1 MELNNESCVEGGDVV
16 ADAAGATAVEGDRG
30 VVLREFLVTNYD
42 RLHRRLL
49 RHLRCP
55 DLASESLHDAWLQ
68 LGNRR
73 VCAQIQSPEAYVY
86 RVARNQA
93 VDRLRADRSWQYT
106 GDADTELEYI
116 VDAAPGPATI
126 AEARSDLV
134 AVVDALGR
142 LPYRHQAVLVA
153 LRVEEQTRQEV
164 AAFHR
169 LSMRSVD
176 KMLRQALDQCAEGT
190 GQTVTA
196 GVSASRCASPPR
208 WRHKAVANGAAI
220 SSVL

>member
-1 MELNNESCVEGGDVV
+1 M
-16 ADAAGATAVEGDRG
+16 
-30 VVLREFLVTNYD
+30 LREFLVANYD
-42 RLHRRLL
+42 RLHSRLL

-68 LGNRR
+68 LGKRR

-86 RVARNQA
+86 RMACNQA
-93 VDRLRADRSWQYT
+93 VDRLRANRSWQYT
-106 GDADTELEYI
+106 GDAGAELEYI

-126 AEARSDLV
+126 AEARSELV

-176 KMLRQALDQCAEGT
+176 KMLRRALDLCAEGT
-190 GQTVTA
+190 GRTVTVGA
-196 GVSASRCASPPR
+196 NASRCASPR
-208 WRHKAVANGAAI
+208 WRIKWGAAGAAI
-220 SSVL
+220 SPVE